1 MENNNYKEISFDLE
15 QVKTSL
21 IAKYNILELFR
32 ALKTKDD
39 FLELLNVILSMESEK
54 SSKKKFTKRQLDYFL
69 ASLAENDDSN
79 RVSIFKEIY
88 YSFEIKK
95 KSGEARII
103 NAPDHALAL
112 YLHCIDVLI
121 KKI

>member
-15 QVKTSL
+15 QAQKSL
-21 IAKYNILELFR
+21 IPKHNILELFR

-88 YSFEIKK
+88 
-95 KSGEARII
+95 
-103 NAPDHALAL
+103 
-112 YLHCIDVLI
+112 
-121 KKI
+121 